1 MKQIIF
7 TPTAPQPIG
16 AYSQAVKYGSMLYIS
31 GQIPIDPETG
41 KVVLDSAKKET
52 RLVMDNIGEILRAAG
67 MTFEN
72 VLQATILLKDI
83 NDFEKVN
90 KVYSEYFK
98 PETAPARVAYQV
110 ANLPKNVNIE
120 IMMIAG
126 E

>member
-7 TPTAPQPIG
+7 TEKAPQPIG
-16 AYSQAVKYGSMLYIS
+16 AYSQAVKYGPMLYIS
-31 GQIPIDPETG
+31 GQVPIDPETG
-41 KVVLDSAKKET
+41 KVVLGSASKET
-52 RLVMDNIGEILRAAG
+52 RLVMDNIREILAAAG

-72 VLQATILLKDI
+72 VVQSTILLRDI

-98 PETAPARVAYQV
+98 IETAPARVAYQV